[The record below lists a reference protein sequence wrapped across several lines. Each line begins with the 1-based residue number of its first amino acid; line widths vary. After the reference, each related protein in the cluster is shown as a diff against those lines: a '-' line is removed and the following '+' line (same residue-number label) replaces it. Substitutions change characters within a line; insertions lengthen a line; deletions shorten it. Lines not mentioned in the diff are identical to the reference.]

1 MVYLNLAHR
10 VCRAGWWSGVGLV
23 LALGLGLGTAAAQYG
38 GQYPPGQYPPGQYP
52 PGQYPP
58 GQYPPGQYP
67 PGQYPPGNY
76 PPGNYPPGTSP
87 RGGQGIPLPS
97 GKKKTDTPN
106 GPMPNYRGLLKQMD
120 DKTISLELDDHR
132 VLQFKRTGK
141 TKFYKNGDEVKT
153 PKFDAGDQLSI
164 EGPQDVEGFLTALN
178 VYWEKRSGGP
188 ATSAQTGEGGTSQT
202 VKSEAPRTD

>member
-10 VCRAGWWSGVGLV
+10 ICRAGWWIGVVLV
-23 LALGLGLGTAAAQYG
+23 LALGTASAQYG
-38 GQYPPGQYPPGQYP
+38 
-52 PGQYPP
+52 GQYPP

-120 DKTISLELDDHR
+120 
-132 VLQFKRTGK
+132 
-141 TKFYKNGDEVKT
+141 
-153 PKFDAGDQLSI
+153 
-164 EGPQDVEGFLTALN
+164 
-178 VYWEKRSGGP
+178 
-188 ATSAQTGEGGTSQT
+188 
-202 VKSEAPRTD
+202 